1 MMGITAR
8 RLRAQRLTGKP
19 LASPVDVVRWLG
31 AVQSQDYAGAKWA
44 LAQRSRAITDAAL
57 DRLFDD
63 GAILR
68 THVMRPTWHF
78 VAPEDVGWLL
88 DLTAPRIRRGLVTR
102 YRELGIDAKQ
112 SVRAA
117 AAFAAALAG
126 GRHLTRTELG
136 RVLTAARISPEGQR
150 LPHLLMG
157 AELGKVIV
165 SGPRRGSQF
174 TYALFEER
182 APNAHEL
189 ERGQALAELTGRY
202 FRSHGPAQI
211 QDFTWWSGLT
221 AAEVRM
227 GIELAGPALGH
238 RVIEGKDYWYG
249 AEAAA
254 LRGTAPVAHLLPN
267 FDEYTVGYRDRSA
280 LIPTGGPFDPSLYS
294 FGSILSNILT
304 IDGIVRGAWRRI
316 PAREA
321 LHVEVRLSE
330 ILNARDAGL
339 AQDAVGR
346 LSRFLGRPV
355 HLASNQGGG

>member
-1 MMGITAR
+1 MIDITAR
-8 RLRAQRLTGKP
+8 RLRAQGLTGKP
-19 LASPVDVVRWLG
+19 FASPVDAVRWLG

-44 LAQRSRAITDAAL
+44 LGQRTRASTDAAI
-57 DRLFDD
+57 DRVFDE

-88 DLTAPRIRRGLVTR
+88 DLTAPRIRRGLVAR

-117 AAFAAALAG
+117 AVFAAALAG

-136 RVLTAARISPEGQR
+136 RVLTAAGISPEGQR
-150 LPHLLMG
+150 LPHLLIG
-157 AELGKVIV
+157 AELDKVIV
-165 SGPRRGSQF
+165 SGPRRGKQF

-182 APNAHEL
+182 APKAREV
-189 ERGQALAELTGRY
+189 ERSQALAELTSRY

-221 AAEVRM
+221 TAEARM
-227 GIELAGPALGH
+227 GIELAGAALGH
-238 RVIEGKDYWYG
+238 RVIEGKDYWY
-249 AEAAA
+249 AAAAAA

-280 LIPTGGPFDPSLYS
+280 LLPAGGRFDPSLFS
-294 FGSILSNILT
+294 FGSILSNVVT
-304 IDGIVRGAWRRI
+304 IDGIVRGAWRRSS
-316 PAREA
+316 ARGGLLIEM
-321 LHVEVRLSE
+321 RLSE
-330 ILNARDAGL
+330 RLAARETA
-339 AQDAVGR
+339 AVQEAIR
-346 LSRFLGRPV
+346 RMACFLGRPV
-355 HLASNQGGG
+355 KLALTHG

>member
-1 MMGITAR
+1 VIDITAR
-8 RLRAQRLTGKP
+8 RLRAQGLTGKP
-19 LASPVDVVRWLG
+19 FASPVDAVRWLG

-44 LAQRSRAITDAAL
+44 LGQRTRASTDAAI
-57 DRLFDD
+57 DRVFDE

-88 DLTAPRIRRGLVTR
+88 DLTAPRIRRGLVAR

-112 SVRAA
+112 SMRAA

-136 RVLTAARISPEGQR
+136 RVLTAAGISPEGQR
-150 LPHLLMG
+150 LPHLLIG
-157 AELGKVIV
+157 AELDKVIV
-165 SGPRRGSQF
+165 SGPRRGKQF

-182 APNAHEL
+182 APKAREV
-189 ERGQALAELTGRY
+189 ERSQALAELTSRY

-221 AAEVRM
+221 TAEARM
-227 GIELAGPALGH
+227 GIELAGAALGH
-238 RVIEGKDYWYG
+238 RVIEGKDYWY
-249 AEAAA
+249 AAAAAA

-280 LIPTGGPFDPSLYS
+280 LLPAGGRFDPSLFS
-294 FGSILSNILT
+294 FGSILSNVVT
-304 IDGIVRGAWRRI
+304 IDGIVRGAWRRSS
-316 PAREA
+316 ARGGLLIEM
-321 LHVEVRLSE
+321 RLSE
-330 ILNARDAGL
+330 RLAARETA
-339 AQDAVGR
+339 AVQEAIR
-346 LSRFLGRPV
+346 RMACFLGRPV
-355 HLASNQGGG
+355 KLALTHG

>member
-1 MMGITAR
+1 
-8 RLRAQRLTGKP
+8 
-19 LASPVDVVRWLG
+19 
-31 AVQSQDYAGAKWA
+31 
-44 LAQRSRAITDAAL
+44 
-57 DRLFDD
+57 
-63 GAILR
+63 
-68 THVMRPTWHF
+68 
-78 VAPEDVGWLL
+78 
-88 DLTAPRIRRGLVTR
+88 
-102 YRELGIDAKQ
+102 
-112 SVRAA
+112 
-117 AAFAAALAG
+117 
-126 GRHLTRTELG
+126 
-136 RVLTAARISPEGQR
+136 
-150 LPHLLMG
+150 MG
-157 AELGKVIV
+157 AGLDKVIV

-189 ERGQALAELTGRY
+189 ERGQALAELARRY

-249 AEAAA
+249 AESAA

-330 ILNARDAGL
+330 ILNARDAAL

-355 HLASNQGGG
+355 QLASNRGGG